1 MDIIIP
7 LRRAQMSQAFTYIAI
22 VLLIGLI
29 AVLGFKGISN
39 IMKSSCEQDK
49 IVFVNN
55 MMQFVEDYSDRG
67 SVYEETIKAP
77 CDISEL
83 CFVNT
88 SLLGYAIGWGGE
100 DIGDDVIYS
109 GVKSNKS
116 NIFVKGEFT
125 EVIGRSAK
133 VNVESGILCMK
144 SRNGYFKLVFTGTG
158 KNTRIES
165 GWSS

>member
-1 MDIIIP
+1 
-7 LRRAQMSQAFTYIAI
+7 MSQAFTYIAI
-22 VLLIGLI
+22 VLLIGII
-29 AVLGFKGISN
+29 AVLGFKGISS

-49 IVFVNN
+49 VVFVKN
-55 MMQFVEDYSDRG
+55 MIQFVEDYSDRG

-77 CDISEL
+77 CDAREL
-83 CFVNT
+83 CLVNA

-125 EVIGRSAK
+125 DVIGRSAK
-133 VNVESGILCMK
+133 VNVEGGMLCLS
-144 SRNGYFKLVFTGTG
+144 SRDGYFKLVFTGTG
-158 KNTRIES
+158 KTTRVES
-165 GWSS
+165 GWNS